1 MEYFVN
7 NELISF
13 LLGLI
18 FLIDYLILMFNF
30 VEKVFCKLI
39 WVNVDLVLKFDF
51 FKFVLFWYIFVLDFV
66 RKIFL
71 IFFV

>member
-66 RKIFL
+66 DKIFL

>member
-66 RKIFL
+66 YKIFL